1 MSELDPNTAKVLLPI
16 IRRVMPNIIANDIIG
31 VQPMSS
37 EDYIGSMIYEKGSV
51 IMQKVHYQ
59 HFVRL
64 PNRQKFHK
72 FSEIVDKYK
81 YTKVKVTSLQ
91 AKAAMQW
98 CEQNLKP
105 GAYIRLQ
112 NHFVFAYEAD
122 AVWFGMVNG

>member
-1 MSELDPNTAKVLLPI
+1 MNELDRNTVKVLLPI
-16 IRRVMPNIIANDIIG
+16 IRRVMPNIIANDLIG
-31 VQPMSS
+31 VQNMSS

-72 FSEIVDKYK
+72 FSEIVEKYK
-81 YTKVKVTSLQ
+81 YTKVKVTSLK
-91 AKAAMQW
+91 AKEAVEW
-98 CEQNLKP
+98 CEGNLKP
-105 GAYIRLQ
+105 GSYIRLQ

>member
-1 MSELDPNTAKVLLPI
+1 MNELDTNTAKVLLPL

-31 VQPMSS
+31 VQNMSS
-37 EDYIGSMIYEKGSV
+37 DNYIDAMIYEKGSV

-64 PNRQKFHK
+64 PNRKKFHR
-72 FSEIVDKYK
+72 FSEIVEKYK
-81 YTKVKVTSLQ
+81 YTRVKIPAL
-91 AKAAMQW
+91 KYKDAMLW
-98 CEQNLKP
+98 CEKNLKP
-105 GAYIRLQ
+105 GAYIQLN

>member
-16 IRRVMPNIIANDIIG
+16 IRRVMPNIIANDILG

-37 EDYIGSMIYEKGSV
+37 EDYIGAMIYEKGSV

-64 PNRQKFHK
+64 PNRKKFHK
-72 FSEIVDKYK
+72 FSEIVEKYK
-81 YTKVKVTSLQ
+81 YTRVKVTAL
-91 AKAAMQW
+91 KYKEAMLW

-105 GAYIRLQ
+105 GAYIQLN